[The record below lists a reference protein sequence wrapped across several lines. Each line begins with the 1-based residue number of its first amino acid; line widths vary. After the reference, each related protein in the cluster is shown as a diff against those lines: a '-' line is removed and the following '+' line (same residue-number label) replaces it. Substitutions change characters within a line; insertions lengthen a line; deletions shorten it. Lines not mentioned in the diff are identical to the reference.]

1 VFRRQLI
8 RRHSIES
15 GLPDGESPARVLVS
29 TWPMWVFGLVG
40 MIDNVDQYIVRG
52 TSNQIEKAFGVGDFQ
67 IGILFSAF
75 IVMNGVATMPASYLG
90 DRWSRTR
97 LMAVTIAVWS
107 VISALGG
114 VVPAGAFGLLVVLRG
129 ALGFGQA
136 VTGPSSSSLVAD
148 FYGRE
153 RRGRAFSLQQCL
165 IYVGLGLGLAIGSF
179 FGTRFGHLGWRLAFG
194 VSIFPGLVIA
204 YLCWRLPE
212 PRRGTADR
220 AHVTGATGI
229 EVTTERGELFPG
241 GFSQFA
247 ADMVRGLRAD
257 VRTILKIPTI
267 RYALVGASSIL
278 FVVTAVA
285 TWMPTLYERQ
295 FHLSQG
301 RANLAFG
308 SLVILAGVPG
318 TLIGG
323 MMADRWVHRFLGARV
338 VIPGVCIATG
348 GALLLVSFI
357 PMPFAAAFVLQL
369 VGFLIA
375 ASSIPALSAGLT
387 DVVPAQ
393 LRGTGNGA
401 FNMTSIVFGSAAA
414 PLLTA
419 AIATQFGGN
428 YRVAFAIVMPV
439 AFVGSLLLLAARRH
453 IEADTAKI
461 FEVIQVALA
470 EQQQRAGTTET
481 T

>member
-1 VFRRQLI
+1 
-8 RRHSIES
+8 
-15 GLPDGESPARVLVS
+15 
-29 TWPMWVFGLVG
+29 
-40 MIDNVDQYIVRG
+40 
-52 TSNQIEKAFGVGDFQ
+52 
-67 IGILFSAF
+67 
-75 IVMNGVATMPASYLG
+75 
-90 DRWSRTR
+90 
-97 LMAVTIAVWS
+97 
-107 VISALGG
+107 
-114 VVPAGAFGLLVVLRG
+114 
-129 ALGFGQA
+129 
-136 VTGPSSSSLVAD
+136 
-148 FYGRE
+148 
-153 RRGRAFSLQQCL
+153 
-165 IYVGLGLGLAIGSF
+165 
-179 FGTRFGHLGWRLAFG
+179 
-194 VSIFPGLVIA
+194 
-204 YLCWRLPE
+204 
-212 PRRGTADR
+212 
-220 AHVTGATGI
+220 
-229 EVTTERGELFPG
+229 
-241 GFSQFA
+241 
-247 ADMVRGLRAD
+247 

-338 VIPGVCIATG
+338 VIPGVCIAAG

-357 PMPFAAAFVLQL
+357 PMPFAAAFALQL

-419 AIATQFGGN
+419 AIATHFGGN

-461 FEVIQVALA
+461 FEAIQVAPA
-470 EQQQRAGTTET
+470 EQQQRAGTTGTTET

>member
-1 VFRRQLI
+1 MFRRQLN
-8 RRHSIES
+8 RRHSIEP
-15 GLPDGESPARVLVS
+15 GPPDGESPGRVPVS
-29 TWPMWVFGLVG
+29 TWPMWVFGFVG

-97 LMAVTIAVWS
+97 LMAVTIAAWS
-107 VISALGG
+107 LISALGG

-204 YLCWRLPE
+204 FLCLRLPE

-220 AHVTGATGI
+220 AHVTGAVGM
-229 EVTTERGELFPG
+229 EVATEREELFPG
-241 GFSQFA
+241 GFSRFTV
-247 ADMVRGLRAD
+247 DMVRGLRAD

-278 FVVTAVA
+278 FVVTAVS

-323 MMADRWVHRFLGARV
+323 MMADRWVHRVLGARV
-338 VIPGVCIATG
+338 VIPGVCIAAG

-357 PMPFAAAFVLQL
+357 PMPFAAAFALQL

-393 LRGTGNGA
+393 LRGTGSGA

-414 PLLTA
+414 PILTA

-439 AFVGSLLLLAARRH
+439 AFVGSVLLLAARRH

-461 FEVIQVALA
+461 FEAIQVALA
-470 EQQQRAGTTET
+470 EQRQQTGTTEIT
-481 T
+481 